1 LLCDAASVT
10 RISEGSN
17 TTPPQKVWGGLGC
30 CPERYAQLG
39 KGGWM
44 RRPRGPAKWGE
55 MWIVR
60 NLGGI
65 RWVMRRD
72 PWRGV
77 CPPVATPPC
86 AYCGCADCLKAEV
99 EIEAMKKPTARVVTA
114 DEARQRAETPKLLA
128 KLPLTA
134 DLLLSPVWED
144 GDTKG
149 DTALFVFASGP
160 FVKLLV
166 KVSNPPLKMMVQGRT
181 WDEAWA
187 ALELLLKGDDV
198 PWEQDG
204 YVKPTRSKKKK

>member
-1 LLCDAASVT
+1 LRS
-10 RISEGSN
+10 RIG
-17 TTPPQKVWGGLGC
+17 VA
-30 CPERYAQLG
+30 R
-39 KGGWM
+39 KGGKM

-60 NLGGI
+60 VLGRV
-65 RWVMRRD
+65 RWVWRRD
-72 PWRGV
+72 PWRGLS
-77 CPPVATPPC
+77 PPVATPLC
-86 AYCGCADCLKAEV
+86 AYCGCTECQKASEEVDELKN
-99 EIEAMKKPTARVVTA
+99 PTARVISA

-149 DTALFVFASGP
+149 DTCLFVFASGP

-166 KVSNPPLKMMVQGRT
+166 KVANPPLKMMVQGRT

-187 ALELLLKGDDV
+187 SLETILKGDDV
-198 PWEQDG
+198 PWEADG
-204 YVKPTRSKKKK
+204 YSKPAKPKKKK